1 MPEMRDVARCLGK
14 LVAQEEMMEY
24 KAKATMKY
32 HATVGFDDCKGC
44 GTHLAY
50 TPNIGDEAECP
61 NCHAVHEIIAGGL
74 LKLKDE

>member
-1 MPEMRDVARCLGK
+1 MPEMWDVARCLGK

-24 KAKATMKY
+24 KITAS
-32 HATVGFDDCKGC
+32 VGMDDCKGC

-50 TPNIGDEAECP
+50 TPNIGEEAECP
-61 NCHAVHEIIAGGL
+61 NCHTVHEIIDGGL